1 MNGPPVRNML
11 NAILDH
17 QTTSVVMVD
26 EALRVQYL
34 NPAAEFLLAASF
46 ERARGESL
54 GALLRDSESFLGEL
68 TSALDRS
75 QGYTRRQLKL
85 VTAAQ
90 HQRLTVDLTVTP
102 LSDCESPALLLELLP
117 VDRALRIHRETQQQR
132 VQETTRELVRGLAH
146 EIKNPLGGIR
156 GAAQLLDR
164 ALATPEL
171 SEYTQIIIEEA
182 DRLRSL
188 VDRMLGPNKTPKAQ
202 ATNIH
207 RLLERARQLTQA
219 EHGEGLRFLRDY
231 DPSLPELSCD
241 PDQLMQALLN
251 IVQNAAEAL
260 EHTERPTITLRTR
273 ALRQASIGQRRHRL
287 VLRIDIFDNGPGVPA
302 ALADQLFYPMVSGR
316 AEGTGLGLSIAQT
329 IVGRHGGIIECDSHP
344 GDTRFTISLPL
355 EQPHDG

>member
-11 NAILDH
+11 GAILDH

-68 TSALDRS
+68 TSALDRG

-85 VTAAQ
+85 VTATQ

-102 LSDCESPALLLELLP
+102 LSDCEAPALLLELLP

-164 ALATPEL
+164 A
-171 SEYTQIIIEEA
+171 
-182 DRLRSL
+182 R
-188 VDRMLGPNKTPKAQ
+188 
-202 ATNIH
+202 
-207 RLLERARQLTQA
+207 
-219 EHGEGLRFLRDY
+219 
-231 DPSLPELSCD
+231 
-241 PDQLMQALLN
+241 
-251 IVQNAAEAL
+251 
-260 EHTERPTITLRTR
+260 
-273 ALRQASIGQRRHRL
+273 
-287 VLRIDIFDNGPGVPA
+287 
-302 ALADQLFYPMVSGR
+302 
-316 AEGTGLGLSIAQT
+316 
-329 IVGRHGGIIECDSHP
+329 
-344 GDTRFTISLPL
+344 
-355 EQPHDG
+355 